1 MEIEELKKNIT
12 NARKQ
17 LAIMM
22 NADDCVRIEAGMKEA
37 SEFLTAYIYLRKYL
51 DAAVEILER
60 EERGSIEK

>member
-12 NARKQ
+12 NARQQ

-37 SEFLTAYIYLRKYL
+37 SEFLTGYIYLRKYL
-51 DAAVEILER
+51 DAAVEIIER
-60 EERGSIEK
+60 EERGQ